1 MFRVGEGAG
10 KLTEY
15 GENRAEKTGLPLFPG
30 GVVAISQGIANN
42 TLAPHFHSTYT
53 TQITQTFAATE
64 QPQRSLNTA
73 PITARSPQCLP
84 AAV

>member
-42 TLAPHFHSTYT
+42 TLAPHFHSPYT
-53 TQITQTFAATE
+53 LQTPQNYKAAE
-64 QPQRSLNTA
+64 QPSR
-73 PITARSPQCLP
+73 
-84 AAV
+84 